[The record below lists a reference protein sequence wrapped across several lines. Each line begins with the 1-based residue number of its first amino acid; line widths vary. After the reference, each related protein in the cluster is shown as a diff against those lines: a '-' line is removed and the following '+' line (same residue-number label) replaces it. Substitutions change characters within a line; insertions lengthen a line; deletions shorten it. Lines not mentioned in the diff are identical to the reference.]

1 MSRQRGA
8 SPELVALVPSPRF
21 MPPDWKPPAPAW
33 SASFAQQATPV
44 VMAYFGTQIQPPDSQ
59 QIGDMLRHFLD
70 GPDAPANVESATYAD
85 RAGFRTRL
93 VSAYWTDPT
102 RYERWQESSGF
113 AVWWNDPARLHG
125 RHGYFREALKVSP
138 DRFEIIFSLNCQVGV
153 ANIGGCP
160 VVGPIREHNYWGSMR
175 DRILTSADN
184 ELRSAYG
191 EQLPQL
197 GTHSTAHRRLRVT
210 VPENLAVI
218 RSGQDWTNCAGS
230 ELAQFTES
238 VQPALL
244 EGMNFL
250 RDHPDETGC
259 CDLRFAEETGN
270 DGSPLQKTFGLGYF
284 LTLGHLEKWASTH
297 PTHLAIFARFLTM
310 VREYGKDLKL
320 KLWHEVSV
328 LPSEGQI
335 FEYLNCH
342 HDTGLLPYFPS
353 TEITKQD

>member
-1 MSRQRGA
+1 MSKQPAGSA
-8 SPELVALVPSPRF
+8 QLVALAPSPRF

-33 SASFAQQATPV
+33 SASFAQQTTPV
-44 VMAYFGTQIQPPDSQ
+44 VMAYFGTQIKSPNSQ
-59 QIGDMLRHFLD
+59 LIGDTLRKFLD

-93 VSAYWTDPT
+93 LSAYWTDPA
-102 RYERWQESSGF
+102 RYERWQKSSGF
-113 AVWWNDPARLHG
+113 ALWWNDPARLHG
-125 RHGYFREALKVSP
+125 PEGYFREILQVAP
-138 DRFEIIFSLNCQVGV
+138 DRFETIFSLHCQVGV
-153 ANIGGCP
+153 ANTGGCP

-175 DRILTSADN
+175 DRIPASADH
-184 ELRSAYG
+184 ELRSEYG
-191 EQLPQL
+191 EKLPRL
-197 GTHSTAHRRLRVT
+197 GTRSTAKRRLRVT
-210 VPENLAVI
+210 APENLAVI
-218 RSGQDWTNCAGS
+218 RSGQDWTDCAGS
-230 ELAQFTES
+230 ELAQFNES

-259 CDLRFAEETGN
+259 CDLRFAEET
-270 DGSPLQKTFGLGYF
+270 DESGSPLKKTFGLGCF

-310 VREYGKDLKL
+310 AREYGKELKL

-328 LPSEGQI
+328 LPSAGQV

-342 HDTGLLPYFPS
+342 PETGLLPYFPS
-353 TEITKQD
+353 TEISY